1 VIPKRKNKQ
10 IKLKTLFSF
19 AMILYAVLIDLK
31 FPSEQQISDFFIQ
44 IIIRIA
50 FITIT
55 NTTGPEL
62 VEEQS
67 ILDNMKNTLFVVY
80 F

>member
-1 VIPKRKNKQ
+1 
-10 IKLKTLFSF
+10 
-19 AMILYAVLIDLK
+19 MILYAVLIDLK